1 MKKLIA
7 TAVISTML
15 LASGAAFGQAAA
27 SHDVVVRIPNVLFL
41 RITDGSGN
49 DAATNPSVT
58 FNFQANFQAYLDAV
72 NSGVVT
78 NLTPTDVNNF
88 GDVIVFSNR
97 GTWNVTVAATAIVF
111 ANNLTLDGV
120 TGTGVALTD
129 ITVAPPA
136 ATPHASIE
144 ARAASWNLTGSQIA
158 NGVRTQ
164 GWRSLG
170 FSGGDYRLA
179 VNGDEDP
186 GTYTTTVTYTI
197 AAP

>member
-7 TAVISTML
+7 TAVVTTML
-15 LASGAAFGQAAA
+15 LATGAAFGQSA
-27 SHDVVVRIPNVLFL
+27 SHEVEVRIPNVLML
-41 RITDGSGN
+41 RITDGVGN
-49 DAATNPSVT
+49 AEATAPSVS
-58 FNFQANFQAYLDAV
+58 FDFQADFDTYLDAV

-78 NLTPTDVNNF
+78 DLFPTDVNDF

-97 GTWNVTVAATAIVF
+97 GTWNVTVATTGITF
-111 ANNLTLDGV
+111 ANDLNLVGV
-120 TGTGVALTD
+120 TGNGVALTD

-136 ATPHASIE
+136 AALHGSIQ
-144 ARAASWNLTGSQIA
+144 ARAASWNLAGGQIA

-170 FSGGDYRLA
+170 FSGNDYRLA